1 MGKEYDFVDG
11 GGLQLLKI
19 YCEAYDRALDCRER
33 IKKNGMLYL
42 DRFKQ
47 PRPHPL
53 LTAEKEAKAIML
65 TALRQMNLDV
75 LPNNPHVGRPAGK

>member
-1 MGKEYDFVDG
+1 MV
-11 GGLQLLKI
+11 
-19 YCEAYDRALDCRER
+19 
-33 IKKNGMLYL
+33 YL

-53 LTAEKEAKAIML
+53 LTAEKESKAIML

-75 LPNNPHVGRPAGK
+75 MPANPHVGRPSGK